1 MTSRP
6 RPLRLALVPVLFL
19 ASGTF
24 ALAASPA
31 ASPAGS
37 AASAAPAP
45 PPAQQNG
52 LQTPDYRIET
62 SETHW
67 NFNTGEFSMPHRVK
81 FYRPGTDATGD
92 RATGNSKNGTATLY
106 GHVVVHDSGNTAT
119 SVGSGAYSGSGPATL
134 TCDQLDVDSKAKLYT
149 ATGHVHF
156 SQGTRSGSASK
167 AILNRANGTLHLE
180 GDVHLS
186 DSGSTL
192 IASSVDYNLNTKDV
206 QVLGSPAEMSQPEH
220 APAMPGPPT
229 PRPTKQPAKHAGK
242 PAPRPR
248 ATKSGARSERKRTP
262 ARTPARTSP
271 AHESAP
277 RPSARPAPQ
286 AKPAP
291 SPRPSPL
298 PHASTT
304 PPPSA
309 APSPKASGAPR

>member
-81 FYRPGTDATGD
+81 FYRPGTDAIGD

-106 GHVVVHDSGNTAT
+106 GHVVVHDSGTTAT
-119 SVGSGAYSGSGPATL
+119 SVGSGAYNGSGPATL
-134 TCDQLDVDSKAKLYT
+134 TCDELDVDSKAKLYT

-192 IASSVDYNLNTKDV
+192 VASSVDYNLNTKDV
-206 QVLGSPAEMSQPEH
+206 QVLGSPAKMSQPEH

-229 PRPTKQPAKHAGK
+229 PRPAKRGGNPPHHAKPAPKRPPAAKARPARNATPAAK
-242 PAPRPR
+242 PAPR
-248 ATKSGARSERKRTP
+248 
-262 ARTPARTSP
+262 
-271 AHESAP
+271 
-277 RPSARPAPQ
+277 

-291 SPRPSPL
+291 SPRPSSL
-298 PHASTT
+298 PHAPAS
-304 PPPSA
+304 PASSP
-309 APSPKASGAPR
+309 APSPKPSGAP